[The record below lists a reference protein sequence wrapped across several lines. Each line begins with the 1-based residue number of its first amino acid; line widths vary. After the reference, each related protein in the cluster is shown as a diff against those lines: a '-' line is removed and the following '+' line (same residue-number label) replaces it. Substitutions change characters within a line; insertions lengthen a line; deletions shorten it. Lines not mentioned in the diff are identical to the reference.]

1 MVQPILF
8 HLSDFAGSSWKLS
21 WRAPFFFR
29 PRVIWRCWSWTTA
42 TKDILFFIILIFFL
56 FINYFFYSLLL
67 HLAQLWK
74 DSDWDHP
81 ALETIIFLIPFS
93 FSHDFFLNLGP
104 TISFLHAGKK
114 ILSCFCDGLLLL
126 LNSIALIGG
135 SGEASK
141 N

>member
-21 WRAPFFFR
+21 WRAPFLPTR
-29 PRVIWRCWSWTTA
+29 HLEIMELDDA

-93 FSHDFFLNLGP
+93 SSHDVFFYLGP
-104 TISFLHAGKK
+104 TISFLYAGKN

>member
-1 MVQPILF
+1 LLVPAGNYRGVLLF
-8 HLSDFAGSSWKLS
+8 FP
-21 WRAPFFFR
+21 RA
-29 PRVIWRCWSWTTA
+29 IWRCWSWTTA

-93 FSHDFFLNLGP
+93 SSHDVFFYLGP
-104 TISFLHAGKK
+104 TISFLYAGKN